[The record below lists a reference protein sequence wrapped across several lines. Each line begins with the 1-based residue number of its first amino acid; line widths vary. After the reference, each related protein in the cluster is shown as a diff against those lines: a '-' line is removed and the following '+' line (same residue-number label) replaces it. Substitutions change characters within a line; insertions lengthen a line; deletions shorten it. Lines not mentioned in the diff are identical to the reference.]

1 MTQSLIWVVNLC
13 HTYYP
18 CYDRDELYEHI
29 RVFMSDHCVWDNSNL
44 VLSNCPQPR
53 DMSRESV
60 QIFPVLFKELN
71 NINEFRGVNREA
83 VCIIIPVLY
92 SRRCDLFCFFK
103 SIRMRDD
110 VHTNTPVSIVFGVKI
125 NRRVINRLKVILRG
139 SGIKV
144 NECVKHIKLKT
155 EDHPSVLRNTF
166 IHTLF
171 AMRYLYKYHIHSSHD
186 VRAGITF
193 DNIEKWADTVFAVED
208 DSDDVTDGSVGVID
222 GGTPMSDEESSED
235 IEIIEGDE

>member
-1 MTQSLIWVVNLC
+1 M
-13 HTYYP
+13 
-18 CYDRDELYEHI
+18 
-29 RVFMSDHCVWDNSNL
+29 
-44 VLSNCPQPR
+44 
-53 DMSRESV
+53 
-60 QIFPVLFKELN
+60 
-71 NINEFRGVNREA
+71 
-83 VCIIIPVLY
+83 CIIIPVLN
-92 SRRCDLFCFFK
+92 SCRCDLFAFFK
-103 SIRMRDD
+103 SIRMRDG
-110 VHTNTPVSIVFGVKI
+110 VHTNTLVSIVFGVKI

-155 EDHPSVLRNTF
+155 EDHPSVLCNTF

-171 AMRYLYKYHIHSSHD
+171 AMRYLYKYQIHSSHD

-208 DSDDVTDGSVGVID
+208 DSDDVTDGSVGFID
-222 GGTPMSDEESSED
+222 GGTPMSDEESPED